1 MLTVDGG
8 QCGPL
13 KLELVLLS
21 RARRRVILAAA
32 ALVMMVPVHRRRCL
46 VGQKWR
52 VTARLHRVTVLLYA
66 PLLLLTRLVDSKAS
80 VATALSWSIG
90 ERRSCCI
97 TEQYRR
103 GWLGIAALFLLIGPI
118 TLLAHGLPILGTVEV
133 ATGRL
138 IQFHCCFCSGLI
150 ELFCVLVGV
159 SLVRW

>member
-8 QCGPL
+8 QGGPL
-13 KLELVLLS
+13 QLELVLLS

-32 ALVMMVPVHRRRCL
+32 ALVMMVPVHSRRCL

-90 ERRSCCI
+90 ERRSSCV
-97 TEQYRR
+97 TE
-103 GWLGIAALFLLIGPI
+103 
-118 TLLAHGLPILGTVEV
+118 
-133 ATGRL
+133 
-138 IQFHCCFCSGLI
+138 
-150 ELFCVLVGV
+150 
-159 SLVRW
+159 